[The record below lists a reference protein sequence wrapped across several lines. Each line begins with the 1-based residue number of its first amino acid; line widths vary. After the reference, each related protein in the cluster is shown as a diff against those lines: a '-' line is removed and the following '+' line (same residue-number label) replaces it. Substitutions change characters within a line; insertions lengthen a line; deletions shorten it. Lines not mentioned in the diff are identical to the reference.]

1 MKIHIIGCSGSGKTY
16 LAKAL
21 SDKYSIPHFDLDD
34 IQWDNTSDSYGVKMP
49 VEKRNALLNKILSND
64 AWIIEGVYYSWVE
77 QSFEDADRIFVL
89 DMPEYIYKW
98 RIIRRSVKRKMG
110 IEKGKKETFKSV
122 INLLKW
128 TDTFKNKNLKEIKN
142 QLDKYDEKVVWLY
155 NKNDVNKIIN
165 S

>member
-110 IEKGKKETFKSV
+110 IEKGKKETLKSV

-142 QLDKYDEKVVWLY
+142 QLDKYGEKVVWLY